1 MTPPTHAP
9 PTATKTIEQQI
20 EELRHMPV
28 SRLRER
34 YADAFGEPTASGNRQ
49 WLFRRVAWRIQSL
62 AEGDLSER
70 ARRRAVELAR
80 DVDVRVRP
88 PSDGEPDEAVRTGTR
103 LVTITGRIASSGNDR
118 LPAPGSVLRRA
129 FKGADHEVTVL
140 PQGFEYEG
148 KVYRSLSAVA
158 TAITGSHWN
167 GFLFFGLTKK
177 GAV

>member
-9 PTATKTIEQQI
+9 PTATKTIKQQI
-20 EELRHMPV
+20 EELRQMPV
-28 SRLRER
+28 SRLRDR
-34 YADAFGEPTASGNRQ
+34 YADAFGEPTTSGNRQ

-118 LPAPGSVLRRA
+118 LPAPGFVLRRA
-129 FKGADHEVTVL
+129 FKGAEYEVTVL

>member
-9 PTATKTIEQQI
+9 PTPKTTIQQQI

-34 YADAFGEPTASGNRQ
+34 YADAFGEPTTSGNRQ

-70 ARRRAVELAR
+70 ARRRAAELAR

-88 PSDGEPDEAVRTGTR
+88 PTYGEPAEEPRSGNR
-103 LVTITGRIASSGNDR
+103 LMTITGRIASAGNDR
-118 LPAPGSVLRRA
+118 LPAPGCVLRWV
-129 FKGADHEVTVL
+129 FKEKEHEVTVL

-148 KVYRSLSAVA
+148 KVCRSLSAVA

-177 GAV
+177 GTV